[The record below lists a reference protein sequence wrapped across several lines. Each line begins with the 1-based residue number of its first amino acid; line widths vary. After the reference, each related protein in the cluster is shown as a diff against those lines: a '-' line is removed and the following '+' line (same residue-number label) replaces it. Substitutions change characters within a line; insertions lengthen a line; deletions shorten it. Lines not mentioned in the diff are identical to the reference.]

1 MKPKISTL
9 HGWDMGLKK
18 VAYITTI
25 LFRKTFLESSSW
37 RKRYSNP
44 WLHPNMTTNNRATC
58 FGLQSTF
65 SIRTPI
71 HWIHPRSLTVRLWKL
86 MFGVNDPASYWVLVS
101 FQGRSVK
108 LWEGST
114 SFPFPTTSPWLFP
127 RFFGPRFHANQVP
140 REQVPRGRLY
150 LMKSTEPQK
159 NNFSLYWLFHRDAY
173 NG

>member
-1 MKPKISTL
+1 
-9 HGWDMGLKK
+9 MGLKK
-18 VAYITTI
+18 GAYITTI

-71 HWIHPRSLTVRLWKL
+71 HWIHPRSLTVRPWKL

-101 FQGRSVK
+101 FQRRSVK
-108 LWEGST
+108 LWEGSILRFPSRRLLPTVFPTVFRT
-114 SFPFPTTSPWLFP
+114 SFPRQSGSKGAGTSGKAVSHEINWATKKQLFMIL
-127 RFFGPRFHANQVP
+127 V
-140 REQVPRGRLY
+140 V
-150 LMKSTEPQK
+150 
-159 NNFSLYWLFHRDAY
+159 
-173 NG
+173 